1 MSTRSKNRHLELRL
15 CPQHCT
21 SCPVAHSRCLC
32 VRLHVLFR
40 QPEKLRSVEKPS
52 SSLPVAPSSIPLGG
66 AAGGRDTRFRLVNNP
81 MVPFWFFS
89 LFKCTFPSLQG
100 FRPRRW
106 HPTHHPLLPPPLPT
120 PPQSCT
126 AACATS
132 IHWCRYKQRF
142 WALILAAPREA
153 GVEDIDARCQ
163 EPDAFSFQKY
173 ANGELRCV
181 LSSDR
186 VWDTADWFKGGCDC
200 MVWAPVLLE
209 LGGGRRP
216 LEMPSS

>member
-1 MSTRSKNRHLELRL
+1 MRHLLSSSLHIRPLLLCPAMSTRSKNRHLELML

-40 QPEKLRSVEKPS
+40 QPGKLRSVEKPS

-106 HPTHHPLLPPPLPT
+106 HPTHHPPASSSTSHSSSVLYSSLCYIDSLVSI
-120 PPQSCT
+120 Q
-126 AACATS
+126 AA
-132 IHWCRYKQRF
+132 F
-142 WALILAAPREA
+142 
-153 GVEDIDARCQ
+153 
-163 EPDAFSFQKY
+163 
-173 ANGELRCV
+173 
-181 LSSDR
+181 LSSNFSCAAR
-186 VWDTADWFKGGCDC
+186 GWRGGYWC
-200 MVWAPVLLE
+200 
-209 LGGGRRP
+209 
-216 LEMPSS
+216 